1 MPKLHD
7 LLCKHLL
14 REALDPI
21 GTVELEKPVAPLDE
35 QRIDVYCEL
44 RPELPPPEALPHLGL
59 VRRMAEVERRC
70 MIEPFSATPSVDS
83 IDDNLRKKL
92 NLHHG
97 LKKAAK
103 GAPSP
108 KPLLWILS
116 PGRPEDVLRGYA
128 GARVADWPSG
138 FYRCAP
144 ELAMWIVV
152 LAEIPKTA
160 ETLLLRLLGPTTMQ
174 LEALRELDT
183 LPLTEA
189 QRRPW
194 IDILADVRYL
204 LDETPDLS
212 LEERA
217 IMTEL
222 RQRWEREKAEL
233 RAEGRAQAI
242 SELRQ
247 RLENEKAEVRAEGKA
262 EAILTVLKARGF
274 QVSDSV
280 RQQVLGCKDPSILE
294 RWLAKAVTATSDAEV
309 IAA

>member
-44 RPELPPPEALPHLGL
+44 RAELPPAEAVAHLGL
-59 VRRMAEVERRC
+59 LRRMAEVAQRFL
-70 MIEPFSATPSVDS
+70 MEPFSATPSVES
-83 IDDNLRKKL
+83 VDDNLRKKF

-103 GAPSP
+103 GAVLA
-108 KPLLWILS
+108 KPALWVLS
-116 PGRPEDVLRGYA
+116 PGRPEEVLQGYA
-128 GARVADWPSG
+128 GASAVDWPSG

-144 ELAMWIVV
+144 ELATWVVV
-152 LAEIPKTA
+152 LAELPKTA
-160 ETLLLRLLGPTTMQ
+160 DTILLRLLGPATMQ
-174 LEALRELDT
+174 LEALRELDALQLSET
-183 LPLTEA
+183 
-189 QRRPW
+189 QRQPW
-194 IDILADVRYL
+194 IDMLADVRYL
-204 LDETPDLS
+204 LDEAQEPS
-212 LEERA
+212 PEEQT

-233 RAEGRAQAI
+233 RAEGQTAGTAQAI
-242 SELRQ
+242 LT
-247 RLENEKAEVRAEGKA
+247 
-262 EAILTVLKARGF
+262 ILTTRGF
-274 QVSDSV
+274 QVSDGV
-280 RQQVLGCKDPSILE
+280 RQRVLGCKDPSTLE
-294 RWLAKAVTATSDAEV
+294 RWLARAVTATTDAEV

>member
-21 GTVELEKPVAPLDE
+21 STVELEKPVAPLDE

-44 RPELPPPEALPHLGL
+44 RAERPPLQAVQHLGL
-59 VRRMAEVERRC
+59 VRRMAELARRFL
-70 MIEPFSATPSVDS
+70 IEPFSATPSVE
-83 IDDNLRKKL
+83 IVDDNLRKKF

-103 GAPSP
+103 GSLIN
-108 KPLLWILS
+108 KPVLWVLS
-116 PGRPEDVLRGYA
+116 PGRPEEVLCGYA
-128 GARVADWPSG
+128 GVPPSDWPSG

-144 ELAMWIVV
+144 ELATWVVV
-152 LAEIPKTA
+152 LAELPKTA
-160 ETLLLRLLGPTTMQ
+160 DTILLRLLGPATMQ
-174 LEALRELDT
+174 LEALRELDAQ
-183 LPLTEA
+183 PMTET
-189 QRRPW
+189 QRQPW

-204 LDETPDLS
+204 LDEAQEPTA
-212 LEERA
+212 EEQT

-233 RAEGRAQAI
+233 RAEG
-242 SELRQ
+242 
-247 RLENEKAEVRAEGKA
+247 KA
-262 EAILTVLKARGF
+262 EAILTVLVARGV
-274 QVSDSV
+274 QVSEGI
-280 RQQVLGCKDPSILE
+280 RQRVLGCKDPSTLE
-294 RWLAKAVTATSDAEV
+294 RWLARAVTAASAADV